1 MILLRFLQV
10 EERQCC
16 VIVSEL
22 KEISTN
28 KFVEGSYDPTTV
40 PTGRGTSVLL

>member
-10 EERQCC
+10 EELQCC
-16 VIVSEL
+16 VVVSQL

-28 KFVEGSYDPTTV
+28 KVCGGSDVPLPVGTV
-40 PTGRGTSVLL
+40 VGS

>member
-16 VIVSEL
+16 VVVSEL

-28 KFVEGSYDPTTV
+28 KVCG
-40 PTGRGTSVLL
+40 G